1 MPDFKLT
8 LFSLTADILNA
19 AAAIGVPAF
28 VGMGLNYLRQK
39 FRLNIQEQTQQH
51 LTALAQDAV
60 FMAGQKLKDQPG
72 SAKLQAAKAQVQER
86 AKEAKIKL
94 TSNAA
99 ELLIEAAVGA
109 VKTRVA
115 GPQN

>member
-28 VGMGLNYLRQK
+28 VGMGLAYLRRK
-39 FRLNIQEQTQQH
+39 FHLNIQQQTQQH
-51 LTALAQDAV
+51 LTVLAQEAV
-60 FMAGQKLKDQPG
+60 FMAGQKLKDEPG
-72 SAKLQAAKAQVQER
+72 NAKLDAARAQVLAR
-86 AKEAKIKL
+86 AKDAKVKL
-94 TSNAA
+94 SNHAA
-99 ELLIEAAVGA
+99 EMLVEAAVGA
-109 VKTRVA
+109 VKMRVA